1 MTRRPASTLPPLSR
15 WHAVILHPP
24 HPTVEAITRQLERLG
39 LTARAAWPTLEP
51 EDLRA
56 DVVFFDVDTGHDAQF
71 PWAAGEAPMPQ
82 VAIIGSEAAGR
93 IAWAIGRRFEAQ
105 LLKPIGAAGVF
116 SALLIAAE
124 AFARGRQSDERI
136 GLLKERLGKRAVVVR
151 AVLTLMDE
159 GCSEETALSRLRAL
173 AMNERTNLEEAAER
187 VVAGGGALRR
197 GRGRPSDKTDLGDI
211 R

>member
-1 MTRRPASTLPPLSR
+1 MTRRPSTATPPLSR

-39 LTARAAWPTLEP
+39 LTARAVWPALEP
-51 EDLRA
+51 EDVRA

-71 PWAAGEAPMPQ
+71 PWGPAEAPMPH

-124 AFARGRQSDERI
+124 AFARNRQADERI

-159 GCSEETALSRLRAL
+159 GCSEDAALSRLRAL

-187 VVAGGGALRR
+187 VVAGAGALRR
-197 GRGRPSDKTDLGDI
+197 DQRPSSQKTDRGEI